1 MQNQMQNKEKIS
13 KKANQ
18 KNDINLKEEQIKKY
32 KVNSKEERA
41 ITLIALV
48 ITIIVLLILAGVTIA
63 ALSGDNGILTQTAK
77 SKIENAKGEIKDKIA
92 LKQLEDLENA
102 EPETEVYDSILN
114 KIDNEDEAIEIKG
127 NEIKYNAEKFTDIEQ
142 RILRN
147 EIELG
152 SVQDTTKP
160 YGTIEKEVVDGKVKL
175 KIYTADDETDI
186 RKIILPDGT
195 EKKIEYNTEKI
206 LYRYNDTINED
217 SIENITNSSKI
228 RVTRL
233 KTFFKN
239 INIDCNI
246 SNVNEIK
253 EKYNIV
259 VDMNEAWGTK
269 NSVLLKNIFNEG
281 INLITSGNDSNNLY
295 IFKDSKT
302 TTEFSST
309 QNLINNEITKYYVA
323 GNFNDTRSSIHY
335 IDGVQVWTTEEVD
348 GSTYDIIGILKGEKE
363 NYWLDIH
370 DIRQSENNNAI
381 LTRNSIYRVLGTR
394 SAEYEVT
401 QNGIYTFKIEDLSG
415 NVEELSIEITEI

>member
-1 MQNQMQNKEKIS
+1 M
-13 KKANQ
+13 
-18 KNDINLKEEQIKKY
+18 
-32 KVNSKEERA
+32 
-41 ITLIALV
+41 
-48 ITIIVLLILAGVTIA
+48 LILAGVTIA

-175 KIYTADDETDI
+175 KIYTADDETDV

-195 EKKIEYNTEKI
+195 EKKILFDTENI
-206 LYRYNDTINED
+206 LYRYNNDTLIEEALAELS
-217 SIENITNSSKI
+217 SISNV
-228 RVTRL
+228 RVNRL
-233 KTFFKN
+233 KSYFKN
-239 INIDCNI
+239 IDVDCDI
-246 SNVNEIK
+246 IGVSEMK
-253 EKYNIV
+253 ENYNIV
-259 VDMNEAWGTK
+259 LDLNEAW
-269 NSVLLKNIFNEG
+269 NIENPQFVKECFDAG
-281 INLITSGNDSNNLY
+281 INVITNGDDIGNYLY
-295 IFKDSKT
+295 IIASHNRT
-302 TTEFSST
+302 S
-309 QNLINNEITKYYVA
+309 NLGIPKIEVNNEVMKYYVL
-323 GNFNDTRSSIHY
+323 GNTVANRTNIYY
-335 IDGVQVWTTEEVD
+335 IDNVQVLASEEVN
-348 GSTYDIIGILKGEKE
+348 GTVYDIVGLLKGEKQ

-370 DIRQSENNNAI
+370 YGLGTSEDKNGNAI
-381 LTRNSIYRVLGTR
+381 LTRNSIYRLLGTR

-401 QNGIYTFKIEDLSG
+401 QNGTYVFKIEDLSG
-415 NVEELSIEITEI
+415 NIEEVSIEVTEI